1 MQNPQAEAKKYKT
14 VLCRHFETTG
24 TCQMGI
30 ACRFAHGQTELR
42 QSTYAPQSTVAIN
55 LIIFLFK
62 KTCVHK
68 ACKKLQKLKAKRSD
82 SLSLPLPIKTKLP
95 GQRLFQRG
103 RLSRESGPHRGA
115 QTPSRRGVIYPSQN
129 SGGSRRAE
137 NSFIISFS
145 FFLFLS

>member
-68 ACKKLQKLKAKRSD
+68 AVQETSETESQKIGFTLTSTSNKNKIARPTTISEGA
-82 SLSLPLPIKTKLP
+82 T
-95 GQRLFQRG
+95 
-103 RLSRESGPHRGA
+103 LSRSGPHRGA